1 MEVDL
6 LGMTMTTF
14 DSGREGLID
23 LLQGIRKGD
32 IQLPDFQ
39 RGWVWDDEHVRSL
52 LASISLSYP
61 IGAVMMLHTGNP
73 DVKFKTRIVEGL
85 QLSTLPEADRL
96 ILDGQQR
103 LTSLFQALNTEK
115 PVLTRD
121 IRGREIQR
129 WYYIDIEA
137 ALNPYSD
144 REDAIIS
151 VPETRQV
158 KNFRGEITEDYSTPD
173 KEYENGLFPISQV
186 FDCSS
191 WREGHQE
198 FWDYDR
204 DKIKLFSQFEREI
217 VKRFDKYQ
225 VPVISLGRET
235 PKEAVCQV
243 FEKVNTGGVSLTVFE
258 LLTATFAAEDYLLR
272 QDWEQRQAQLN
283 HFQMLHGIASTD
295 FLQAL
300 TLVASQER
308 RRLAISGGTV
318 AEKAPG
324 VTCKRK
330 DILKLTLEE
339 YKTWANAVTSGFQET
354 AKFLHGQ
361 KIFTARDIPYKTQLV
376 PLTAIF
382 TLLGDKAQNHGIRLK
397 LAQWYWCGVFG
408 ELYGSAIESRFA
420 KDLPEVLAWAEGGSK
435 PDTVATA
442 NFTSGRLLGLRTRN
456 SAAYKGIYAL
466 LLQDGGPDFCS
477 GIPIDEQ
484 VYFDDKVDIHH
495 IFPKDWCKK
504 QGLDVKRYDSAVNKT
519 PISARTNR
527 KISSKSPGTYLP
539 ILQKSAD
546 ISDDQME
553 SILYDHLIDPDT
565 LRQDDFERF
574 FRTRESALLDR
585 ISGVMGKSI
594 SREGI
599 SSIDYSLFSSDWHPF
614 LKSLSELDG
623 LAIASGSNIDEDTDG
638 SYFAVVARGE
648 RIIHL
653 VDGNM
658 PSAVATKSVL
668 EQSSSTVLLVTHQE
682 PEVGLASVIFALQET
697 TEQDSVVPIT
707 DDTEL
712 PNEKREPKVDF
723 RQLCVNRLS
732 SELGLTLLPETRT
745 GYVSVDNSVAVICT
759 ISKNYQ
765 VSGHDSYWFAF
776 HPSQKEFLQ
785 RYPKSYVALGCGAPE
800 HIVLLPF
807 QELVSWL
814 DDFWTTEKEDRS
826 YWHIRVHKKNG
837 LLELDRKKGLGRLD
851 VTSYSLS
858 SNYR

>member
-1 MEVDL
+1 MEVDSL
-6 LGMTMTTF
+6 KMTMATF

-23 LLQGIRKGD
+23 LLRGIRQGD

-73 DVKFKTRIVEGL
+73 DVKFKTRTVEGI
-85 QLSTLPEADRL
+85 QLPTLPEASRL

-103 LTSLFQALNTEK
+103 LTSLFQALNSEQ
-115 PVLTRD
+115 PVLTKD
-121 IRGREIQR
+121 IRGREIRR
-129 WYYIDIEA
+129 WYYIDVEA
-137 ALNPYSD
+137 ALNPYLD
-144 REDAIIS
+144 REDAVIS

-158 KNFRGEITEDYSTPD
+158 KNFRGEVTEDYSTPN
-173 KEYENGLFPISQV
+173 KEYERGLFPVSQV
-186 FDCSS
+186 FDCAS

-198 FWDYDR
+198 FWDYDK

-225 VPVISLGRET
+225 VPVISLGRAT

-272 QDWEQRQAQLN
+272 QDWEQRQTQLN
-283 HFQMLHGIASTD
+283 HFRVLHGIASTD

-300 TLVASQER
+300 TLVASRER
-308 RRLAISGGTV
+308 QRQVMTEGA
-318 AEKAPG
+318 AADKAPG
-324 VTCKRK
+324 VSCKRK

-339 YKTWANAVTSGFQET
+339 YKTWADAVTYGFQET

-376 PLTAIF
+376 PLAAIF
-382 TLLGDKAQNHGIRLK
+382 TLLGDKAQNHGVRLK

-420 KDLPEVLAWAEGGSK
+420 KDLPEVLAWTENGSK
-435 PDTVATA
+435 PDTVTAA
-442 NFTSGRLLGLRTRN
+442 NFSSGRLLGLRTRN

-484 VYFDDKVDIHH
+484 VYFDEKVDIHH

-504 QGLDVKRYDSAVNKT
+504 QGLEEKRYDSAVNKT

-527 KISSKSPGTYLP
+527 RISSKSPSTYLP

-546 ISDDQME
+546 ISDDQMA
-553 SILYDHLIDPDT
+553 SILQDHWINT
-565 LRQDDFERF
+565 EALRQDDFERF
-574 FRTRESALLDR
+574 FRARENALLDR
-585 ISGVMGKSI
+585 ISEAMGKPI

-599 SSIDYSLFSSDWHPF
+599 SSVDYSLFPSNWHPF
-614 LKSLSELDG
+614 IQSLSELDG
-623 LAIASGSNIDEDTDG
+623 VMIEPASNIDETVVEG
-638 SYFAVVARGE
+638 SYLAVVSKGKQT
-648 RIIHL
+648 IHL
-653 VDGNM
+653 VDADV
-658 PSAVATKSVL
+658 PSAMAVKSALDQINARALFVK
-668 EQSSSTVLLVTHQE
+668 HQE
-682 PEVGLASVIFALQET
+682 PEAGLVSVLFALKET
-697 TEQDSVVPIT
+697 LQQDTIVAEIDEAVSS
-707 DDTEL
+707 DDQ
-712 PNEKREPKVDF
+712 KEPKVDF
-723 RQLCVNRLS
+723 RQECIDRLS
-732 SELGLTLLPETRT
+732 SKLSLTLLRETPAS
-745 GYVSVDNSVAVICT
+745 YVSEDDTLAVVCS
-759 ISKNYQ
+759 ISKNHK

-776 HPSQKEFLQ
+776 HPSQKDFLQ
-785 RYPKSYVALGCGAPE
+785 KYPKSYVALGCGAPE
-800 HIVLLPF
+800 HIILLPF
-807 QELVSWL
+807 QKLVSWL
-814 DDFWTTEKEDRS
+814 DDFWTTEKEDRN
-826 YWHIRVHKKNG
+826 YWHIRVHDGNG
-837 LLELDRKKGLGRLD
+837 VLQLDRKKGMGRLD
-851 VTSYSLS
+851 VTSYLLS
-858 SNYR
+858 SD